1 MLERKLLPAICA
13 SVHSARWQ
21 SKLRQA
27 VSQLEVNASI
37 EWQLNIDEA
46 IASSRTGKKAAVIA
60 ELPKRFNDQPER
72 TAASIAEACND
83 PFGTSIFILGEDSHE
98 PAKHLL
104 VEAGAA
110 DTCFCM
116 LDFDGF
122 WNRIKRYLNHHSIDE
137 ISVEQAVAARLRS

>member
-1 MLERKLLPAICA
+1 MLERKLLPTIHA

-21 SKLRQA
+21 SKIRQA
-27 VSQLEVNASI
+27 VSRLEVNVTI
-37 EWQLNIDEA
+37 EWQLDVDEA
-46 IASSRTGKKAAVIA
+46 IASSRTDKKAAVIT
-60 ELPKRFNDQPER
+60 ELPKRFNDRPEK
-72 TAASIAEACND
+72 TAASIAEVCND
-83 PFGTSIFILGEDSHE
+83 PFGTGIFILGDDSHE

-110 DTCFCM
+110 ETCFCM

-122 WNRIKRYLNHHSIDE
+122 WNRIKRYLNHYSIDE